1 MTLVYIHYDV
11 TLNRNGGPLATLTIR
26 NIPNAVHARLKA
38 RAERNRRS
46 LNSEAVLL
54 LEQAIETLPDEAE
67 LRARYLGEV
76 EGGRA
81 SKEEEYGSASLPLSV
96 LREAARPPAIPAR
109 RAVLALFDRERGRL
123 RSLGVRR
130 IGLFG
135 SVLRGQSRPESDID
149 VLVEFDPARKSFD
162 ALVELASWLET
173 QLGHEVELVT
183 TEGLSPYIGP
193 KILEEAE
200 FVGVDD

>member
-1 MTLVYIHYDV
+1 M
-11 TLNRNGGPLATLTIR
+11 ATLTIR
-26 NIPNAVHARLKA
+26 NVPDRIHERLKA

-54 LEQAIETLPDEAE
+54 LEQAIEMLPDEAE
-67 LRARYLGEV
+67 LRAHYLRGAAAPS
-76 EGGRA
+76 GRGDEA
-81 SKEEEYGSASLPLSV
+81 EYRAL
-96 LREAARPPAIPAR
+96 PAR
-109 RAVLALFDRERGRL
+109 LALVRETGTVGRELVGHEVLDLFSEERERL

-135 SVLRGQSRPESDID
+135 SVLRGDIRPDSDVD

-162 ALVELASWLET
+162 ALVELASYLET
-173 QLGHEVELVT
+173 LLGREVELVT

-193 KILEEAE
+193 KILEETE
-200 FVGVDD
+200 LVRIDD

>member
-1 MTLVYIHYDV
+1 M
-11 TLNRNGGPLATLTIR
+11 
-26 NIPNAVHARLKA
+26 

-67 LRARYLGEV
+67 LRARYLESAA
-76 EGGRA
+76 RA
-81 SKEEEYGSASLPLSV
+81 PGAAGDGADYDRAPSPLVV
-96 LREAARPPAIPAR
+96 LRETATDRGLEARE
-109 RAVLALFDRERGRL
+109 VLELSAEQQARL
-123 RSLGVRR
+123 RSLGVRK

-135 SVLRGQSRPESDID
+135 SVLRGESGPESDVD
-149 VLVEFDPARKSFD
+149 VLVELDPARKSFN

-173 QLGHEVELVT
+173 LIGREVELLT
-183 TEGLSPYIGP
+183 TEGLSPHIGL

-200 FVGVDD
+200 FVRVDD